1 MMDFQPG
8 RLAAHC
14 AAHKKVRKPVHQPLL
29 VAKGEF
35 ARCSQ
40 LQQGIPVPSPFSQ
53 PCFDGTPSV
62 APTPGDNVCFDV
74 PRDYIV
80 PPFMHMEDYYIREC
94 LAMPTHAA
102 VGFSPAPPG
111 LRIPCVIPS
120 PPVMPIINPVVY
132 SNNQDIG
139 TSDLQYIPENLFA
152 VINLHPQPAIMIP
165 RMTEPSATQGI
176 VPSLI
181 PCQEAQV
188 RMAKASTM
196 EEREIESESPPSLTS
211 TQPVSAP
218 SNKDKLIVL
227 GFSWYSEPKEIRCDD
242 DVWLK

>member
-35 ARCSQ
+35 ARCPQ

-111 LRIPCVIPS
+111 LHIPCVIPS

-139 TSDLQYIPENLFA
+139 TSDLQYIRRTCLP
-152 VINLHPQPAIMIP
+152 
-165 RMTEPSATQGI
+165 
-176 VPSLI
+176 
-181 PCQEAQV
+181 
-188 RMAKASTM
+188 
-196 EEREIESESPPSLTS
+196 
-211 TQPVSAP
+211 
-218 SNKDKLIVL
+218 
-227 GFSWYSEPKEIRCDD
+227 
-242 DVWLK
+242 

>member
-1 MMDFQPG
+1 M
-8 RLAAHC
+8 
-14 AAHKKVRKPVHQPLL
+14 
-29 VAKGEF
+29 
-35 ARCSQ
+35 
-40 LQQGIPVPSPFSQ
+40 
-53 PCFDGTPSV
+53 
-62 APTPGDNVCFDV
+62 

-111 LRIPCVIPS
+111 LHIPCVIPS

-188 RMAKASTM
+188 RWRRHPDDGGKGN
-196 EEREIESESPPSLTS
+196 RVRVPSIADIDS
-211 TQPVSAP
+211 AVSAP